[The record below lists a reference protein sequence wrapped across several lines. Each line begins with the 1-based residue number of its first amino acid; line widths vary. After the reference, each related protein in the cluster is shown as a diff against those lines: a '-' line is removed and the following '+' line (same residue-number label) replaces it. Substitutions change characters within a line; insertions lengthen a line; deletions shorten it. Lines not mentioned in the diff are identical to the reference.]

1 MLLVISGTETIKKSY
16 LGYFLSS
23 QLNSL
28 DCDSFDDYNNQYPF
42 HYKMQFRD
50 IFYDYGAN
58 STVTYPEGGDYS
70 QLIKTYQTRKTDVLV
85 ITGSYS
91 RAFVEM
97 IANDIENF
105 KVLNIIRNPST
116 TYVIDASLDDPY
128 GPYDTDLKVPL
139 LKRRYISSLL
149 NSITLKNIDIVKTV
163 KFEKMLETQ
172 QLENIKLPS
181 LYKNYNGYITSTEK
195 VYLTFKNSVKPT
207 DVELFNKVFS
217 KLASNLTASNYNLP
231 DRLISNLPEN
241 IFQMLGYDSLTTE
254 QINGHTL

>member
-23 QLNSL
+23 RLNFSK
-28 DCDSFDDYNNQYPF
+28 CNSFDDYNNQYPF

-50 IFYDYGAN
+50 IFYDYGA
-58 STVTYPEGGDYS
+58 SPTVTYPEGGNYL
-70 QLIKTYQTRKTDVLV
+70 QLIKTYQERKTDVLV

-97 IANDIENF
+97 IANDIKDF
-105 KVLNIIRNPST
+105 KVLNIIRNPSA
-116 TYVIDASLDDPY
+116 TYVIDASLTDPY
-128 GPYDTDLKVPL
+128 GPYDNDLKVPL

-149 NSITLKNIDIVKTV
+149 NSITLKNIDIVETL
-163 KFEKMLETQ
+163 KFEDILESQ

-181 LYKNYNGYITSTEK
+181 LYKNYNGYITLAEK
-195 VYLTFKNSVKPT
+195 VHLAFKNSVGQE
-207 DVELFNKVFS
+207 DVNSFNKVFS
-217 KLASNLTASNYNLP
+217 KLASNLKASNYNLP
-231 DRLISNLPEN
+231 DKLISNLPEN
-241 IFQMLGYDSLTTE
+241 TFQMLGYSSLDTE